1 MLGQQHTSLELVE
14 IELQLGVHTIGLLV
28 HRQVELFGLVE
39 PEQVE
44 HKSPA
49 VPVSPV
55 RAESLE
61 VEETLLHRSRRR
73 VELKHR

>member
-49 VPVSPV
+49 VPCVTG
-55 RAESLE
+55 AG
-61 VEETLLHRSRRR
+61 
-73 VELKHR
+73 